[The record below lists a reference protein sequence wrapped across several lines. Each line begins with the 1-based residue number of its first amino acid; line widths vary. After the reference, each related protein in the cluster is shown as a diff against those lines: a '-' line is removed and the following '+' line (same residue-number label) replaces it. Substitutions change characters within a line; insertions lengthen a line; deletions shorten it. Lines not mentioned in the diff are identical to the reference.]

1 MSKPIAP
8 SERAPA
14 ALPVSRAVDHR
25 WAGVA
30 ALVALVA
37 YPFVAAFAI
46 ERGLSAVVHA
56 APIAV
61 NLALAAWFASTL
73 RAGHEP
79 MITRFARAERGA
91 LEADLAAYTRVL
103 TWVWVALFVA
113 VAGIDAVLAFA
124 GTRAAWLA
132 FTGAGGY
139 LMVAALFLGE
149 WVYRRWRFRHYR
161 HASPLALVRQVLA
174 VMRPRP

>member
-1 MSKPIAP
+1 MSKLIAP
-8 SERAPA
+8 FERAPA
-14 ALPVSRAVDHR
+14 ARPVSRSVDYR

-30 ALVALVA
+30 ALIALVA

-46 ERGLSAVVHA
+46 ERGLSGAVHA
-56 APIAV
+56 APIAI

-79 MITRFARAERGA
+79 MITRFARAERGT
-91 LEADLAAYTRVL
+91 LEADLVAYTRAL

-113 VAGIDAVLAFA
+113 VAGIGAVLAVA
-124 GTRAAWLA
+124 GTRTAWLA

-139 LMVAALFLGE
+139 LMVVALFLGG
-149 WVYRRWRFRHYR
+149 WGYRRWHFRHYR
-161 HASPLALVRQVLA
+161 HATPLALVRHVVA

>member
-1 MSKPIAP
+1 MSKLIAP

-14 ALPVSRAVDHR
+14 AAPVSRAVDYR
-25 WAGVA
+25 LAGVA
-30 ALVALVA
+30 ALVALIA
-37 YPFVAAFAI
+37 YPFVAVLAI
-46 ERGLSAVVHA
+46 ERGAALVVHA
-56 APIAV
+56 APVAI

-73 RAGHEP
+73 RAGREP
-79 MITRFARAERGA
+79 MITRFARAERGV
-91 LEADLAAYTRVL
+91 LEADLAAYTRAL

-113 VAGIDAVLAFA
+113 VAMIDAVLAVE
-124 GTRAAWLA
+124 GTRVAWLA

-139 LMVAALFLGE
+139 LMAGALFLGE

-161 HASPLALVRQVLA
+161 HASPLALVRHVLT

>member
-1 MSKPIAP
+1 
-8 SERAPA
+8 
-14 ALPVSRAVDHR
+14 L
-25 WAGVA
+25 AGVA
-30 ALVALVA
+30 ALAALIA

-46 ERGLSAVVHA
+46 ERGLSVLVHA
-56 APIAV
+56 VPVAI

-73 RAGHEP
+73 RAGREP
-79 MITRFARAERGA
+79 MITRFARAERGV
-91 LEADLAAYTRVL
+91 LEADLAAYTRTL

-113 VAGIDAVLAFA
+113 VAMIDAVRAVG

-149 WVYRRWRFRHYR
+149 WVYRRRRFRHYR
-161 HASPLALVRQVLA
+161 HASPPALVRNVL
-174 VMRPRP
+174 RNL

>member
-1 MSKPIAP
+1 MSKLIAP
-8 SERAPA
+8 SERAPG
-14 ALPVSRAVDHR
+14 PGSRAADHR
-25 WAGVA
+25 LATIVA
-30 ALVALVA
+30 LAALVA
-37 YPFVAAFAI
+37 YPFVAAVAI
-46 ERGLSAVVHA
+46 EHGASVVVYA

-91 LEADLAAYTRVL
+91 LEADLAAYTRAL
-103 TWVWVALFVA
+103 TWVWVAFFVV
-113 VAGIDAVLAFA
+113 VAAIDAVLAVA

-132 FTGAGGY
+132 FSGAGGY

-149 WVYRRWRFRHYR
+149 WAYRRRRFRHYR
-161 HASPLALVRQVLA
+161 HASPLALVRHVIT
-174 VMRPRP
+174 VMRTRP

>member
-14 ALPVSRAVDHR
+14 APVSRAVDYR

-30 ALVALVA
+30 ALIALVA

-46 ERGLSAVVHA
+46 ERGLSVVVHA
-56 APIAV
+56 APVAI

-73 RAGHEP
+73 RAGREP
-79 MITRFARAERGA
+79 MITRFARAERGV
-91 LEADLAAYTRVL
+91 LEADLAAYTRAL

-113 VAGIDAVLAFA
+113 VAMIDAVLAVE
-124 GTRAAWLA
+124 GTRVAWLA

-139 LMVAALFLGE
+139 LMAAALFLGE

-161 HASPLALVRQVLA
+161 HASPLALVHHVLT
-174 VMRPRP
+174 VMRTRP

>member
-8 SERAPA
+8 SEHAPA
-14 ALPVSRAVDHR
+14 ALPVSRAADR
-25 WAGVA
+25 RLTGVVVLA
-30 ALVALVA
+30 ALVA
-37 YPFVAAFAI
+37 YPIVAAFAI
-46 ERGLSAVVHA
+46 EHGLAVVVHA

-61 NLALAAWFASTL
+61 NLALAAWFATTL

-91 LEADLAAYTRVL
+91 LEADLAVYTRAL

-113 VAGIDAVLAFA
+113 LAAIDAVLAVA

-161 HASPLALVRQVLA
+161 HASPLALVRHVVA